1 MNVVAEKQTAE
12 KSFFRRNAPAI
23 TVVVLLVI
31 AYFAM
36 DAWIKGIN
44 LGGTTV
50 KMNKYYTLNIYL
62 MGMNIILAA
71 SLNLICGITG
81 QLALGHAGFMSVGA
95 YSSAILTMKF
105 GMPFIVALLA
115 GGLAAA
121 VMGLIIG
128 LPTLRLRGDYLAI
141 ATLGMGEIIRV
152 ILINI
157 DYVGGASGLSPIPK
171 HTSWFWIF
179 FCTVATVVFI
189 KNFIN
194 STHGRACISIREDEI
209 AAETMG
215 INSTK
220 YKTLAFCLGAF
231 FAGVAGALYA
241 HNFFIIQPNIF
252 NFFKSFEYLVM
263 VVLGGLGSLTGSVLS
278 AAGLTMVNVGLQRL
292 PELRMIIYSLVLI
305 IVMLFRPGGLM
316 GRKEITFQLFKSLEK
331 GGSKRGTS
339 GN

>member
-1 MNVVAEKQTAE
+1 MAEKQE
-12 KSFFRRNAPAI
+12 KQKSFLRRNAPAI
-23 TVVVLLVI
+23 TVAVLLVVV
-31 AYFAM
+31 YFAM
-36 DAWIKGIN
+36 GAWIDGFT
-44 LGGTTV
+44 LGGE
-50 KMNKYYTLNIYL
+50 KFKLNKYYTLNLYL
-62 MGMNIILAA
+62 MGMNIILAV
-71 SLNLICGITG
+71 SLNLVCGITG

-95 YSSAILTMKF
+95 YAAAIVTMKF
-105 GMPFIVALLA
+105 GLPFALALIV
-115 GGLAAA
+115 GGLAAS

-128 LPTLRLRGDYLAI
+128 LPTLRLKGDYLAI

-157 DYVGGASGLSPIPK
+157 DYVGGASGLSPVPK
-171 HTSWFWIF
+171 YTNWSWIF
-179 FCTVATVVFI
+179 LCVVITIVFI
-189 KNFIN
+189 KNFIG

-220 YKTLAFCLGAF
+220 YKIMAFCLGAF

-263 VVLGGLGSLTGSVLS
+263 VVLGGLGSLTGAVV
-278 AAGLTMVNVGLQRL
+278 AASGLTVVNVALQRV

-316 GRKEITFQLFKSLEK
+316 GRKEITFQMFKRQQE
-331 GGSKRGTS
+331 GGGQRGTTRH
-339 GN
+339 